1 MENDANL
8 PVILNGKFFKI
19 VSENADVI
27 VAKCMNCV
35 NKSISGSRRAT
46 TNFLRHVKVGTITT
60 ILRVYERLQ
69 LLAQP
74 QCSVLFYSL

>member
-27 VAKCMNCV
+27 VAKCMTV
-35 NKSISGSRRAT
+35 
-46 TNFLRHVKVGTITT
+46 
-60 ILRVYERLQ
+60 
-69 LLAQP
+69 
-74 QCSVLFYSL
+74 